1 MTINRSFCF
10 LLLSLFF
17 VQLIYAQA
25 EQNDLRLGQW
35 RSYLAH
41 GQSLQSAIQ
50 GNNIYTI
57 TNGGMFS
64 YHTQNK
70 ELHTFS
76 TVEGMSSISPQ
87 AIYYNKPTNTVFI
100 GHNDGS
106 IDYFSD
112 VDNIKRQS
120 DIKINSFYTQKN
132 IYAFAGDAERLYVGT
147 EFGMVVFDLAKME
160 PKFSVT
166 EVANNTVKTPIQSIA
181 LFDNKIWIAL
191 KNGYLYNAPAN
202 TPNLSD
208 PSVWT
213 KEANNLPNSKIRA
226 VTANDKHLY
235 ALLDN
240 GFTYHYS
247 PIGWELYTPFAVGS
261 QNTLRIEED
270 YLLAISGT
278 DVWIGKHDNTLV
290 KHYSYPS
297 GVSEDAHIIGN
308 DLYMATFYGGL
319 KVYPTIG
326 DNYQDIIPDGPF
338 TNDCTHISANNGEL
352 FIAPAGYSLSMGPV
366 INDWGVYYYSHNTG
380 WKNIR
385 KGEGLPMNRVY
396 GSFVRTFFDKQTG
409 NTYLGSWGMGIA
421 AIKEGILQFYYDCG
435 NSGISTI
442 EQDCDS
448 MNRENTRVA
457 GMATDENGNLWV
469 TMQYARNTLQAR
481 NSAGQWFNLRGA
493 LTARIS
499 GLEIDDYNNKWIM
512 TQGSGVYVYN
522 DKGTLDNPSDDIFL
536 ALSATEKQGNLP
548 SANVYTVVKD
558 LEGDIWLGTDEGV
571 RIMYSNYLND
581 LANGRYADVRA
592 PIVDGYPL
600 LRSESVNAIAVDG
613 GNRKWIGTNN
623 GVFLISADGQEILQ
637 RFTVDNSPLLSNTIT
652 HIAIDGVTGEVFMG
666 TSVGLISYRG
676 SATTGS
682 ETCKDITVFPNPV
695 FSDYT
700 GSISITGLTPESIV
714 KITTVSGL
722 LVREVRSEGGT
733 AVWDGTDIKGNK
745 VSTGVYLA
753 FAAQKDA
760 KNPCVGKFTV
770 IQR

>member
-10 LLLSLFF
+10 LLFYLLF
-17 VQLIYAQA
+17 VQVIQAQSG
-25 EQNDLRLGQW
+25 QNDLGLGQW
-35 RSYLAH
+35 RSYLSH
-41 GQSLQSAIQ
+41 RQSLQSAIQ

-64 YHTQNK
+64 YNTQNK
-70 ELHTFS
+70 ELQTFS
-76 TVEGMSSISPQ
+76 TVQGMSSISPQ
-87 AIYYNKPTNTVFI
+87 TIYYNKANNTVYM
-100 GHNDGS
+100 GHADGS
-106 IDYFSD
+106 IDYFSE
-112 VDNIKRQS
+112 VDNIKRQT

-132 IYAFAGDAERLYVGT
+132 IYAFAGDADRLYVGT

-166 EVANNTVKTPIQSIA
+166 EVADNSVKTPIQSIA
-181 LFDNKIWIAL
+181 LFDNKVWIAL
-191 KNGYLYNAPAN
+191 KNGYLYNAPVN
-202 TPNLSD
+202 SPNLSD
-208 PSVWT
+208 PTTWM
-213 KEANNLPNSKIRA
+213 KEANSLPSNKVRY
-226 VTANDKHLY
+226 VTANENHLY

-240 GFTYHYS
+240 GFTYHYT
-247 PIGWELYTPFAVGS
+247 PTGWELYTAFAAGS
-261 QNTLRIEED
+261 QNVLRIEDD
-270 YLLAISGT
+270 YLFAISGS
-278 DVWIGKHDNTLV
+278 DVWVGKHDKTLI
-290 KHYSYPS
+290 KHYINPPGSAK
-297 GVSEDAHIIGN
+297 DAHIINN
-308 DLYMATFYGGL
+308 DLYMATFFEGL

-326 DNYQDIIPDGPF
+326 DNYQDIVPKGPF
-338 TNDCTHISANNGEL
+338 TNDCTNISANNGEL
-352 FIAPAGYSLSMGPV
+352 FIAPAGYNLSMGPV
-366 INDWGVYYYSHNTG
+366 INDWGIYYYSHDND
-380 WKNIR
+380 WENIR
-385 KGEGLPMNRVY
+385 KGNGLPTNHVN
-396 GSFVRTFFDKQTG
+396 GSFVRTFFDKSTG
-409 NTYLGSWGMGIA
+409 ITYLGSWGMGIA
-421 AIKEGILQFYYDCG
+421 AIKDAALQFYYDCG
-435 NSGISTI
+435 NSGISII
-442 EQDCDS
+442 EDCDS
-448 MNRENTRVA
+448 MNLENTRVA
-457 GMATDENGNLWV
+457 GMKTDANGTLWL

-522 DKGTLDNPSDDIFL
+522 DKGTLDNPSDDVFL
-536 ALSATEKQGNLP
+536 ALTATEKQGNLP

-558 LEGDIWLGTDEGV
+558 LEGDVWLGTDEGV

-592 PIVDGYPL
+592 PIVEGYPL

-637 RFTVDNSPLLSNTIT
+637 RFTIENSPLLSNSIV
-652 HIAIDGVTGEVFMG
+652 HIAIDGVTGEVFFG
-666 TSVGLISYRG
+666 TSVGLVSYRG
-676 SATTGS
+676 SATAGS
-682 ETCKDITVFPNPV
+682 ETCKDVTVFPNPV

-700 GSISITGLTPESIV
+700 GSISISGLTAESIV

-753 FAAQKDA
+753 FSAQKDA